1 MPVLIDEVIAEVS
14 DSVTQPAEFEPMP
27 LQMPLAASEQ
37 DLLQT
42 LALIQQRQDRLKV
55 D

>member
-14 DSVTQPAEFEPMP
+14 DSVTQPSEAEPPAEQVPMSVAENE
-27 LQMPLAASEQ
+27 LMQS
-37 DLLQT
+37 
-42 LALIQQRQDRLKV
+42 LALIQQRQDRLKI